1 MNKKTHQAACHRGAD
16 NSIARW
22 AEVRASWWEG
32 WVEEGE
38 VWKRWGRCN
47 GGVAVKFLG
56 WQWDPGGAGRGPHHL
71 RHLLTARD
79 WWGRADESGSQC
91 HSPIKYLSPL
101 NCSLPPPAIHLPL
114 LLPFTSPFIITHPLS
129 PCTLSPFKLS
139 SYLVQLMLAFLLSA
153 WHCPPLTARSPFAS
167 NNIIPPLTPP
177 HWSVAYCYLSIV

>member
-1 MNKKTHQAACHRGAD
+1 MRGWSGGGGGFGKGGGD
-16 NSIARW
+16 
-22 AEVRASWWEG
+22 VM
-32 WVEEGE
+32 E
-38 VWKRWGRCN
+38 VWRLNSSAGR
-47 GGVAVKFLG
+47 GIR
-56 WQWDPGGAGRGPHHL
+56 GGAGRGPHHL

-129 PCTLSPFKLS
+129 LCTLSPFKLS